1 MNSVAG
7 NLAFL
12 EQFSQNF
19 WETAIK
25 FSLLVKPNTFIAKE
39 HYTRAISVNPF
50 YSSAP
55 FETCPYSELFWS
67 MFSPIR
73 TEWGEIIRIFPYS
86 VSMRENTD
94 QNNSEYGHFLWSAGL
109 FLWTPKTSEN
119 RYF

>member
-1 MNSVAG
+1 MNIVAG

-12 EQFSQNF
+12 EQFIQNF
-19 WETAIK
+19 WETAVK

-39 HYTRAISVNPF
+39 HYPRAISVNPF

-73 TEWGEIIRIFPYS
+73 TEWGEIIRIIPYS

-94 QNNSEYGHFLWSAGL
+94 QNNSEYGHFLRSTGL

-119 RYF
+119 R